1 MKSKTLTSLITCDR
15 MKGNGPNSMK
25 VEPRNS
31 PERERALKAF
41 EAAGLSSKSI
51 SRKNAE
57 EDRRADTLKMIFRD
71 DSRKHRRISEA
82 EVLIK
87 FHRDHVVT
95 VFRFIAWK
103 KDACVARPVAMET
116 YDEGYDVYN
125 PEKIAEYVQKTI
137 EPYLGK

>member
-1 MKSKTLTSLITCDR
+1 

-41 EAAGLSSKSI
+41 EAAGLHSKSI

-57 EDRRADTLKMIFRD
+57 EDRQADTLKMIFRD
-71 DSRKHRRISEA
+71 DSRNHKRISEA
-82 EVLIK
+82 EVLTK

-95 VFRFIAWK
+95 VFRFIGWQ

-116 YDEGYDVYN
+116 YDEGYDAYN
-125 PEKIAEYVQKTI
+125 PEKIAEHVQKTI
-137 EPYLGK
+137 EPYLSK